1 MATATYFISA
11 QCTGCKHTG
20 EYTVS
25 AHEHAV
31 KCSNPDCPQYIGVSP
46 QSGARVFDLCPNPNC
61 KRAWED
67 HWHRD
72 GMMVC
77 RS

>member
-11 QCTGCKHTG
+11 FCTGCKVEG

-31 KCSNPDCPQYIGVSP
+31 KCSNPACSQYIGVSP
-46 QSGARVFDLCPNPNC
+46 QSGARLFDLCPYC
-61 KRAWED
+61 KRAYED
-67 HWHRD
+67 HWTKD
-72 GMMVC
+72 GMMTC